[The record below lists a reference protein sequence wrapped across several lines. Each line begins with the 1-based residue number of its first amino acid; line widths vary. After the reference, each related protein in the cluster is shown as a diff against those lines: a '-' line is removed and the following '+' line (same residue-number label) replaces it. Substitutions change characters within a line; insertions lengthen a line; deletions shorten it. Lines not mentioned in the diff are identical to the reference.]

1 MDDEKINDSEQDVL
15 LVHDKENKK
24 LEAVQGV
31 GRNGELQTVDPEKK
45 NENQIMRVDKNG
57 DIFSNYFSNFR
68 SQLKNP
74 THFSFFRVPLS
85 QVEDFAAKIDK
96 YLLETTKEAKAFL
109 EKVTIKE
116 TSVQNQNN
124 KNNMETTGTNPEGE
138 YRYKPEQIDWDAMK
152 NLGLSKEYLEKRQ
165 LLDPL
170 LRGYKTNE
178 LVPLNL
184 NLGAATTKMDA
195 RLALQTNDDGKVI
208 FAIHGIRREPNLN
221 FEFFGHRFSQA
232 DKQNLLETG
241 NMGRVVNLT
250 NPNDGS
256 SIPSIISIDK
266 LTNELVALRTEWIKV
281 PDEIKGITLSDEQ
294 KQVLS
299 EGRPLYLQD
308 MMSSKNEPFSATVQI
323 NADKRNIE
331 YFFDRENS
339 QTQNQANQE
348 GQKFEAPR
356 EFRKTVLDDGQY
368 EKFKDGQTVYLDNL
382 VDKKG
387 QTYQGYIT
395 FSKESGKVNFEFPN
409 QYNERV
415 KPTEAH
421 KTQTAV
427 NSEGKTNEATKN
439 IKEPLKP
446 GQQGPKDKQQQEQ
459 QEKPES
465 SAKSKGR
472 KM

>member
-1 MDDEKINDSEQDVL
+1 
-15 LVHDKENKK
+15 
-24 LEAVQGV
+24 
-31 GRNGELQTVDPEKK
+31 
-45 NENQIMRVDKNG
+45 
-57 DIFSNYFSNFR
+57 
-68 SQLKNP
+68 
-74 THFSFFRVPLS
+74 
-85 QVEDFAAKIDK
+85 
-96 YLLETTKEAKAFL
+96 
-109 EKVTIKE
+109 
-116 TSVQNQNN
+116 
-124 KNNMETTGTNPEGE
+124 METTGTNPEGE

-195 RLALQTNDDGKVI
+195 RLALQKNDDGKVI
-208 FAIHGIRREPNLN
+208 VAIHGIRREPNLN

-459 QEKPES
+459 QEKAEAP
-465 SAKSKGR
+465 AKSKGR